1 MLVDV
6 HAHLDD
12 KAFKGDLELVVRRA
26 EEAGVKAIINN
37 GIDPLSNRKTLDL
50 ARMFPVIK
58 PALGIF
64 PTYAVKMK
72 ENDFKKELFF
82 ISKSNPVAIRQVG
95 LDLHH
100 LNSTEKQAPLFQKF
114 IRLSKD
120 ISVPIIVHT
129 RKAENESIE
138 ILENE
143 DAKNVILHCFS
154 GSIELARRCEK
165 NGWYFSIPP
174 IIKTSKHFRELARNI
189 SITRLLTETDAPY
202 LSPVRGQRNEPA
214 FVRTA
219 IKVIAEVKGL
229 NESEVERNI
238 FANFQRIFSS

>member
-1 MLVDV
+1 MFVDV

-12 KAFKGDLELVVRRA
+12 KAFKSDLELVVKRA

-50 ARMFPVIK
+50 AGMFPVIK
-58 PALGIF
+58 AALGIF

-82 ISKSNPVAIRQVG
+82 ISKSDPIAIGEVG

-100 LNSTEKQAPLFQKF
+100 LNSIEKQAPLFRKF
-114 IRLSKD
+114 IKLSNDLD
-120 ISVPIIVHT
+120 IPVIVHT
-129 RKAENESIE
+129 RKAEKEAIE
-138 ILENE
+138 ILESEN
-143 DAKNVILHCFS
+143 AKNVILHCFS
-154 GSIELARRCEK
+154 GSMELARRCEK

-174 IIKTSKHFRELARNI
+174 IIKTSKHFRELTRNI

-202 LSPVRGQRNEPA
+202 LSPIRGQRNEPS
-214 FVRTA
+214 FVRTS
-219 IKVIAEVKGL
+219 IKIIAEVKGL
-229 NESEVERNI
+229 NELEVERNI